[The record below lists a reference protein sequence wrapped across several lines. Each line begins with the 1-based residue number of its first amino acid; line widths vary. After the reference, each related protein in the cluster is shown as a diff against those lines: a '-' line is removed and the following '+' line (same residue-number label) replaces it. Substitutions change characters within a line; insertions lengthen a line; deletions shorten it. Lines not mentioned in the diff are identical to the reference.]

1 MSFPPLKFLIDVGVG
16 RAVEQFLE
24 QQGYEVKT
32 VRSLDSRMPDIDII
46 RLAVQEERLIMT
58 MDKDFGELVYHLR
71 MPHCG
76 VLLLRLE
83 NATGAEKVQIVA
95 NLLAN
100 YSSQLANHFAVFQN
114 NRLRIR
120 KILH

>member
-1 MSFPPLKFLIDVGVG
+1 MSFTPLKFLIDVGVG

-24 QQGYEVKT
+24 QQGYDVKM

-58 MDKDFGELVYHLR
+58 MDKDFGELVYHLQ

-83 NATGAEKVQIVA
+83 DATGAEKVQVVA

-100 YSSQLANHFAVFQN
+100 YSSQLANHFGVFQN